1 MAKGYVVGT
10 NKCLIPSYDAEQI
23 EEISGYFIG
32 EWSDGNPNNEDRTGR
47 FVTSSN
53 NSNKIELANAD
64 SYVSGVSETYEGD
77 TKKAK
82 VNPIGLSVVQ
92 DDGTLVAGD
101 KCMPSTNG
109 IAKKSSNNLGYRVVG
124 RVDNK
129 HVQVIVS
136 PNNDMV
142 QRIKANVLTYEEIQ
156 ASTDLT
162 GKIASASALRTV
174 YFHDK
179 YIDFGSIK
187 GLRLQAWYN
196 PKEALIRYDGT
207 LSGALTYSYID
218 NLYSIEIPADF
229 PDMPNIIIPIGY
241 ASNGLITVVCFPGS
255 QKKFGI
261 AIQNDNGG
269 GTVDTYIA
277 GQYVYRT

>member
-1 MAKGYVVGT
+1 MAKGYVVGS

-64 SYVSGVSETYEGD
+64 SYVSGVSEAYEGN

-162 GKIASASALRTV
+162 GKIASASSMKKV
-174 YFHDK
+174 
-179 YIDFGSIK
+179 
-187 GLRLQAWYN
+187 Q
-196 PKEALIRYDGT
+196 EE
-207 LSGALTYSYID
+207 
-218 NLYSIEIPADF
+218 LYSFF
-229 PDMPNIIIPIGY
+229 PIRKQGT
-241 ASNGLITVVCFPGS
+241 AEATFTVNVPLDSLNVLSWHENGS
-255 QKKFGI
+255 Q
-261 AIQNDNGG
+261 NGG
-269 GTVDTYIA
+269 VVIFAMEFYPHIISSQCHNNGEITIIGGNVTTGISFKTNSA
-277 GQYVYRT
+277 NTLEYRLISIGGSLTW